1 MIRILKPIL
10 PFAALLLPV
19 MAMSQ
24 EVFYSMTDG
33 SCKEYMNIDSN
44 GNTVSYCIESVKDC
58 HGTPGN
64 GGLTYSYDF
73 LDAEH
78 KSIFKDGKVLDMVV
92 TVSNKETKVKLDN
105 LSKAAKGENYMPDG
119 DISSIPADIQ
129 VGDDLE
135 DSRVGIEV
143 SFFKSNNL
151 YTKRKVT
158 GKETV
163 TTPAGTFD
171 CFIVECTGYPREKKD
186 GVFCRSWITP
196 GTGMVKQEIVPKKGN
211 ARTMILIKIK
221 Q

>member
-33 SCKEYMNIDSN
+33 SCKEYMNVDSN

-78 KSIFKDGKVLDMVV
+78 KSIFKDGKSLDMVV
-92 TVSNKETKVKLDN
+92 TVSDGETKIKLND
-105 LSKAAKGENYMPDG
+105 LSKAAKSENYMTEG
-119 DISSIPADIQ
+119 DLSTIPADIQ
-129 VGDDLE
+129 VGDELK
-135 DSRVGIEV
+135 DSRVGIAV
-143 SFFKSNNL
+143 SFFKSHNL
-151 YTKRKVT
+151 YTNRKVT
-158 GKETV
+158 GKETL

-171 CFIVECTGYPREKKD
+171 CFIVECVSFPREKKAS
-186 GVFCRSWITP
+186 VFSRSWISL
-196 GTGMVKQEIVPKKGN
+196 GIGVVKQEIVPQDGE
-211 ARTMILIKIK
+211 ARTMILIENK
-221 Q
+221 